1 MRWTLFGLPLLVL
14 GCWGQG
20 EEPPGQA
27 IGTFNAVGFMV
38 EQSCGAAIPAPDPLE
53 LDFELRSEF
62 NGRAYWRLLG
72 GSMFAGVE
80 KDGEYTFQV
89 SQSFM
94 VVEPDRFRGYVGCS
108 VTQRD
113 VFTFVV
119 ETVVL
124 ETETDGGVEDGG
136 AEDGGIEDDEIEHAG
151 ADEESETDAG
161 PEPILLTLTGSQTT
175 DIAPLAGS
183 DCTPAVAALGG
194 PFLSLPCRVEYVL
207 SGEGFGVEIDDDVE

>member
-1 MRWTLFGLPLLVL
+1 MRWTLIGLPLLVL

-20 EEPPGQA
+20 EEPPGQP

-38 EQSCGAAIPAPDPLE
+38 EQSCGAAIPAPDPLD

-62 NGRAYWRLLG
+62 NGRAYWRRLG

-80 KDGEYTFQV
+80 RDGEYTFQV
-89 SQSFM
+89 SQSWM
-94 VVEPDRFRGYVGCS
+94 VIEPDRFRGFVGCS

-113 VFTFVV
+113 IFTFLV
-119 ETVVL
+119 ETVEVDI
-124 ETETDGGVEDGG
+124 ETDGGVADGGVEDGG
-136 AEDGGIEDDEIEHAG
+136 VADGGAE
-151 ADEESETDAG
+151 DAG
-161 PEPILLTLTGSQTT
+161 PAPILLTLTGSQTT
-175 DIAPLAGS
+175 EITPLTGS

-207 SGEGFGVEIDDDVE
+207 SGEGIGVEIDVD